1 MLVFKKDPFFQLV
14 DSFFNVDEE
23 TNHQSHGNVIWNQ
36 SHTENDYIVEFIV
49 PGLHKTDITVSIED
63 NQLKVSHEKTDDTSK
78 YVGSFSR
85 LFDLPE
91 DVNDKKISASVENG
105 VLKVTLP
112 KNKKKTTTRTV
123 SIT

>member
-14 DSFFNVDEE
+14 DSFFNVDEG
-23 TNHQSHGNVIWNQ
+23 TNHQSYGNVIWNQ

-78 YVGSFSR
+78 YVESFSR

-91 DVNDKKISASVENG
+91 DVNDKKISATVENG